1 MKTILIV
8 DDDAASLTLVEQ
20 MLEAEQ
26 FETRS
31 AATPQQAL
39 EVLKTWTPS
48 AILLDI
54 QLHGLDNGL
63 EFARRLKANVATRVI
78 PVVAFTAYSDKWTES
93 EARAAGCDGYLVK
106 PITAKVL
113 AETIRKTV
121 EARAS

>member
-1 MKTILIV
+1 MKSILVV
-8 DDDAASLTLVEQ
+8 DDDVSSLALVEK

-26 FETRS
+26 YETRS
-31 AATPQQAL
+31 APTPEHAL
-39 EVLKTWTPS
+39 EILKAWTPT

-63 EFARRLKANVATRVI
+63 EFARRLKSNVATNSI
-78 PVVAFTAYSDKWTES
+78 PVIAFTAYSDQWTEG

-106 PITAKVL
+106 PITARML

-121 EARAS
+121 DGAG

>member
-8 DDDAASLTLVEQ
+8 DDDEPGLAAVEQ
-20 MLEAEQ
+20 ILEAER
-26 FETRS
+26 FETKS
-31 AATPQQAL
+31 ASTPAQAL

-63 EFARRLKANVATRVI
+63 EFARRLKANVATSAI
-78 PVVAFTAYSDKWTES
+78 PIVAYTAYDDKWTEA

-106 PITAKVL
+106 PITGRML
-113 AETIRKTV
+113 ADILRKTV
-121 EARAS
+121 EDTG

>member
-8 DDDAASLTLVEQ
+8 DDDAASMALVEGI
-20 MLEAEQ
+20 LEAEQ
-26 FETRS
+26 YETRA
-31 AATPQQAL
+31 AATPGQAL
-39 EVLKTWTPS
+39 EILKSWTPN

-54 QLHGLDNGL
+54 QLQGLDNGL
-63 EFARRLKANVATRVI
+63 EFARRLKSNIATRAI
-78 PVVAFTAYSDKWTES
+78 PVVAFTAYSDKWTEA

-121 EARAS
+121 EGTP